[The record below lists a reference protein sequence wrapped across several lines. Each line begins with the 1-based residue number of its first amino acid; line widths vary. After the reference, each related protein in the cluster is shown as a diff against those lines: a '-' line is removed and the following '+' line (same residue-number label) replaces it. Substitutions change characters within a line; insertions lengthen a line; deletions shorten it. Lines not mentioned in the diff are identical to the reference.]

1 MPYLEWKVLFVISED
16 TVIGNIVDLVDDEE
30 KEIQSALDGL
40 LEKGLIE
47 VTESAGEEPEQ
58 EETVEPSAKAAA
70 VEETPPEEM
79 PAEEAETEE
88 AETIDLPEE
97 ESEEISLPEVEEESE
112 EKTRIEVSAVEDET
126 EVAEKETEEEAEADD
141 KTDLSGL
148 FDETEPET
156 VTEAEQETPEPEPA
170 EPAAGA
176 EEVQT
181 VTGKKIMV
189 IDDSIVIR
197 KMIEIALEEENYHL
211 INASSGKEG
220 MDSFEKDQPDLV
232 ILDMM
237 LPDMSGIDL
246 LKKIKEKSDTPIIM
260 LSGKDS
266 PQLVENAKEVGVN
279 DFLPKPFKDEELVE
293 KVKNLIN

>member
-79 PAEEAETEE
+79 PAEEAET
-88 AETIDLPEE
+88 IDLPEE

-126 EVAEKETEEEAEADD
+126 EVADKEAEEEEEAEADD

-148 FDETEPET
+148 FDETEQET

-176 EEVQT
+176 EEIQT